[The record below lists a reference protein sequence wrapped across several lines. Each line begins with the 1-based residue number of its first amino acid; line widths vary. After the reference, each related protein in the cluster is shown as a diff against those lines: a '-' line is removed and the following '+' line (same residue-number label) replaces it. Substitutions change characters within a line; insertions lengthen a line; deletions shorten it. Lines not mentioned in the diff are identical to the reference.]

1 MLTFFCRLNPPRPSF
16 AMDMSPEEAELMQE
30 HAEHW
35 RGAMG
40 RGEVVAFGLV
50 ADPNGP
56 FGIGILQTDDEAAA
70 RTFTDADPVIRS
82 GRGFRYDVLPMPFG
96 VVHPG
101 A

>member
-1 MLTFFCRLNPPRPSF
+1 MLTFYCRLNPPRPSF
-16 AMDMSPEEAELMQE
+16 AMDMSPEEAELMHR

-35 RGAMG
+35 REGMG
-40 RGEVVAFGLV
+40 RGNVVAFGLV
-50 ADPNGP
+50 GDPNGP

-70 RTFTDADPVIRS
+70 RAFTNADPVIQAR
-82 GRGFRYDVLPMPFG
+82 RGFSYDVLPMPFG